1 MSALHDHLKRLER
14 LAFPLPRRPRD
25 GCWRCGGFLVGD
37 ACLDL
42 SNDNG
47 AHRCEVRRCVQCGD
61 VVDDVILHNRRRSRR
76 ASAEGEAVMV
86 GAGV

>member
-1 MSALHDHLKRLER
+1 M
-14 LAFPLPRRPRD
+14 
-25 GCWRCGGFLVGD
+25 GD